1 MYLQIPKLLLLTK
14 STTLFVCVFCLSAAN
29 AGSLNISDFP
39 LELTPAVPP
48 NIFILTDDSR
58 SMDWEVLTQ
67 NDDNSA
73 AFCAPT
79 VDGPCNTAGI
89 THRVPEGGVPASCEF
104 YVDPATATASE
115 DYVSGYLYAVRFPSD
130 TFFPT
135 DTSLLDDNVIENCYV
150 AADNAFRFRNS
161 TFNPLYFDPNQVYVP
176 WAGVDINGNAYGD
189 ADITNAPDNPYD
201 PQDFIDLTTDLPG
214 LDSSGNRL
222 TGNGFKYYVWND
234 ANDDGVFDAGEETE
248 FLIRDFLPGGS
259 TPNADRITNFANWFT
274 YYRKREYVAKAL
286 TSHAVAGNNFSR
298 VGFATINQNTGSG
311 LGVALLEQTF
321 APGSNKRAL
330 LDTLFAVDSSGE
342 TPLRSSYEEV
352 GNYFDCAAGDIFN
365 STSPSSPGSV
375 NCPVLAEP
383 AGECQVNSTFIV
395 TDGFNNGPDPSVG
408 NEDGN
413 DSTIFDG
420 DAGDAFADGFSNTL
434 ADVAIFY
441 YENDLQG
448 ALDDG
453 VLLTSVDTSRDP
465 NSPALL
471 QAGNAIHQHL
481 NTNIIGIFNS
491 MGLTTAFPVD
501 ATVSEAWVDPN
512 TTPLN
517 FLGSIDDLRHAAYNG
532 RGELISTLL
541 PGTEFP
547 AVIGEVESIF
557 TRAASASGSTT
568 AVAFNTQ
575 NINEETLVF
584 RAFANLSTNSGELA
598 AQRVNLDGSFAVDLN
613 GDPDFVW
620 SAATE
625 LDAQSASSR
634 LILTYEPTSLTGREF
649 IITSTPATSGLSDA
663 QQEALQIP
671 APANPANPIV
681 PARVGYLRGDAT
693 NEGSSFNQ
701 GDLRVR
707 TQSTID
713 AVTTG
718 GRLGDI
724 VHSSPVFVGE
734 PPFADRFGGAYPT
747 TVGSTYFEFRI
758 ANTSRD
764 ELVYVGANDGMLHAF
779 FADPLASN
787 SGQENFA
794 YIPNILLDEIGEF
807 TDPNYSHRF
816 YVDSSPSVND
826 VFIDPNP
833 TTVNSF
839 EWRTVLVNGLGAG
852 GQGYFA
858 LDITD
863 PGSMGTESVMWE
875 FTDSDDADLGFT
887 YSEPLIAMS
896 NVGDSGSGEQQWV
909 AIFGNGFNNTAPDA
923 AASATGTAAIYILFI
938 DEGYDGWGDP
948 GDFIKID
955 TGVGTNADGTPN
967 GIGGVTGIDVDD
979 NGTVDRLYAGDLQG
993 NVYVIDIS
1001 SASTSSWGVDSTL
1014 FTASYLSTSTSPQ
1027 PITTKPTVIANPSI
1041 ADSFIVIVGTGS
1053 FFTTDDAISTDI
1065 QSLYGLLDSP
1075 GNNSTITK
1083 FSTPPQLVEQS
1094 LSTFVDNN
1102 FVDGTGDSLVIR
1114 TITDNPVIF
1123 NDTGSDQ
1130 VRGWFIDFDIPSPGA
1145 SAPDVQ
1151 FPGERPIRNL
1161 QLFSGQLFFSTVI
1174 PHDGMSCS
1182 PPEGGFGLSV
1192 DPVTGGLAPGVI
1204 FDINFDGLFN
1214 AEDNLNLVDS
1224 ANNVIVGTRFE
1235 SAPSDTTFI
1244 GNQRVTP
1251 LSNGDVDQFFVN
1263 PDLDSGGAI
1272 GALLGRHSWKEIRQ

>member
-1 MYLQIPKLLLLTK
+1 MCLQIQKRLRLAKATA
-14 STTLFVCVFCLSAAN
+14 TALFVCLLCLGTVN

-67 NDDNSA
+67 IDDNSG
-73 AFCAPT
+73 AFCSPA
-79 VDGPCNTAGI
+79 VDGVCNTAGI
-89 THRVPEGGVPASCEF
+89 IHRVPEGGVPASCEV
-104 YVDPATATASE
+104 YVDPATATPSE

-135 DTSLLDDNVIENCYV
+135 DASLLDDTVIENCYV
-150 AADNAFRFRNS
+150 AADDAFRFRNS
-161 TFNPLYFDPNQVYVP
+161 TFNPLYFDPNKNYVP
-176 WAGVDINGNAYGD
+176 WAGVDINGNEYGD
-189 ADITNAPDNPYD
+189 ADITNAPDNPYQ
-201 PQDFIDLTTDLPG
+201 PQHFINLTNENAG
-214 LDSSGNRL
+214 LDINGNRIS
-222 TGNGFKYYVWND
+222 GAGFKYFDWND
-234 ANDDGVFDAGEETE
+234 LNADGIFDDGEQVENLISTQDVF
-248 FLIRDFLPGGS
+248 RQQ
-259 TPNADRITNFANWFT
+259 NFANWFT
-274 YYRKREYVAKAL
+274 YYRKREYVAKAF
-286 TSHAVAGNNFSR
+286 TSHAVVGNNFSR
-298 VGFATINQNTGSG
+298 VGFATINQNAGSG
-311 LGVALLEQTF
+311 LRVAVQEQTF
-321 APGSNKRAL
+321 SPGSNKRTL
-330 LDTLFAVDSSGE
+330 LDALFAADSSGVS
-342 TPLRSSYEEV
+342 PLRASYEEV
-352 GNYFDCAAGDIFN
+352 GKYFACAAGDIFN
-365 STSPSSPGSV
+365 SSGPSSPGSV
-375 NCPVLAEP
+375 NCPVLAAP
-383 AGECQVNSTFIV
+383 GGECQVNSAFIV
-395 TDGFNNGPDPSVG
+395 TDGFNNGPDPSQG
-408 NEDGN
+408 NEDGDN
-413 DSTIFDG
+413 DTIFDDG
-420 DAGDAFADGFSNTL
+420 AFADSFSSTL

-465 NSPALL
+465 NDPALL
-471 QAGNAIHQHL
+471 QAGGAIHQHL
-481 NTNIIGIFNS
+481 NTNVIGIFNTS
-491 MGLTTAFPVD
+491 GVITSFPLD
-501 ATVSEAWVDPN
+501 ATATEAWIDPN
-512 TTPLN
+512 ATPPT

-532 RGELISTLL
+532 RGELVSTFL
-541 PGTEFP
+541 PGADFP
-547 AVIGEVESIF
+547 SVIGEVESIF

-575 NINEETLVF
+575 NINQDTLVF

-598 AQRVNLDGSFAVDLN
+598 AQRVNLDGSFAVDVN

-625 LDAQSASSR
+625 LDSQSASSR
-634 LILTYEPTSLTGREF
+634 LILTYEPTSQNGREF
-649 IITSTPATSGLSDA
+649 IITNTPATSGLSVA
-663 QQEALQIP
+663 QQEDLLNP

-681 PARVGYLRGDAT
+681 PARVGYLRGDDT
-693 NEGSSFNQ
+693 NEGSSFNA

-713 AVTTG
+713 GVTTG

-734 PPFADRFGGAYPT
+734 PPFANRFGGAYPN
-747 TVGSTYFEFRI
+747 TVGNTYFEFRT
-758 ANTSRD
+758 ANTNRD

-779 FADPLASN
+779 FADPLSSN

-839 EWRTVLVNGLGAG
+839 EWRSVLINGLGAG

-858 LDITD
+858 LDITE

-887 YSEPLIAMS
+887 YSEPVIGMS
-896 NVGDSGSGEQQWV
+896 NINDSISGEKKWV
-909 AIFGNGFNNTAPDA
+909 AIFGNGFNNTVPDA
-923 AASATGTAAIYILFI
+923 AASTTGNAAIYILFI
-938 DEGYDGWGDP
+938 DEGYDGWADP

-955 TGVGTNADGTPN
+955 TGVGTAADGTPN
-967 GIGGVTGIDVDD
+967 GIGGVTGIDVDG
-979 NGTVDRLYAGDLQG
+979 NGTIDRLYAGDLQG

-1001 SASTSSWGVDSTL
+1001 STSTSGWDIDSTL
-1014 FTASYLSTSTSPQ
+1014 FTASYLSASATPQ
-1027 PITTKPTVIANPSI
+1027 PITTKPTVVANPSI
-1041 ADSFIVIVGTGS
+1041 ANSFVVIVGTGS
-1053 FFTTDDAISTDI
+1053 FFTTDDAISSDI

-1075 GNNSTITK
+1075 GNSSTITK

-1094 LSTFVDNN
+1094 LSTFVDSN
-1102 FVDGTGDSLVIR
+1102 FLDGAGQSLVIR
-1114 TITDNPVIF
+1114 TITDNPVIY
-1123 NDTGSDQ
+1123 NDSGANQ

-1161 QLFSGQLFFSTVI
+1161 QLFNGQLFFNTVI

-1192 DPVTGGLAPGVI
+1192 DPITGGIAPDVI
-1204 FDINFDGLFN
+1204 FDINFDGVFN
-1214 AEDNLNLVDS
+1214 AEDNFNLVDS
-1224 ANNVIVGTRFE
+1224 INNVIVGTRFE
-1235 SAPSDTTFI
+1235 SAPSDSTFI
-1244 GNQRVTP
+1244 GNYRVTP
-1251 LSNGDVDQFFVN
+1251 LSNGDVRSILTN
-1263 PDLDSGGAI
+1263 PDLDSGGAT

>member
-1 MYLQIPKLLLLTK
+1 MTLYIEKFLLLAK
-14 STTLFVCVFCLSAAN
+14 SSALFVCVFCLSTVN

-67 NDDNSA
+67 NDDNSG
-73 AFCAPT
+73 AFCSAT
-79 VDGPCNTAGI
+79 VDGACNTAAI
-89 THRVPEGGVPASCEF
+89 THRVPEGGDPVSCEP
-104 YVDPATATASE
+104 YVNLAITTE
-115 DYVSGYLYAVRFPSD
+115 EYVSGYLYAVRFPSD

-135 DTSLLDDNVIENCYV
+135 DESLLDDAVIENCYV

-161 TFNPLYFDPNQVYVP
+161 TFNPLYFDPSQEYVP
-176 WAGVDINGNAYGD
+176 WAGVDINGDAYEN
-189 ADITNAPDNPYD
+189 ADIANAPDNPYS
-201 PQDFIDLTTDLPG
+201 PQDFINLTNENAG
-214 LDSSGNRL
+214 LDVNGNRIS
-222 TGNGFKYYVWND
+222 GAGFKYFDWND
-234 ANDDGVFDAGEETE
+234 LNDDGIFDDGEQIEN
-248 FLIRDFLPGGS
+248 LIS
-259 TPNADRITNFANWFT
+259 AQSAVVQQNFANWFA

-321 APGSNKRAL
+321 ALGSNKRTL

-342 TPLRSSYEEV
+342 TPLRSSYEAV
-352 GNYFDCAAGDIFN
+352 GNYFACTAGDIFN
-365 STSPSSPGSV
+365 SAGSSSPGSV
-375 NCPVLAEP
+375 NCPVLAAP
-383 AGECQVNSTFIV
+383 AGECQVNSTFVV

-408 NEDGN
+408 NADGDN
-413 DSTIFDG
+413 STIFDG
-420 DAGDAFADGFSNTL
+420 EATDAFADGFSNTL

-465 NSPALL
+465 NNPAVL
-471 QAGNAIHQHL
+471 QAGGAIHQHL
-481 NTNIIGIFNS
+481 NTNVIGIFNTT
-491 MGLTTAFPVD
+491 GVATAFPVD
-501 ATVSEAWVDPN
+501 ATATEAWVDPDAP
-512 TTPLN
+512 PLN
-517 FLGSIDDLRHAAYNG
+517 FLGSVDDLRHAAYNG
-532 RGELISTLL
+532 RGELVAPFL

-649 IITSTPATSGLSDA
+649 IITSTPATSGLSAA
-663 QQEALQIP
+663 QQEALQTP

-681 PARVGYLRGDAT
+681 PARVGYLRGDVV

-707 TQSTID
+707 TQSTIN

-747 TVGSTYFEFRI
+747 TAGRTYFEFRT
-758 ANTSRD
+758 ANTNRD

-779 FADPLASN
+779 FANALASN

-794 YIPNILLDEIGEF
+794 YIPNILLDEIGDF

-816 YVDSSPSVND
+816 YVDSSPSVDD

-839 EWRTVLVNGLGAG
+839 DWRTVLVNGLGAG

-896 NVGDSGSGEQQWV
+896 NVGDSSSGEQKWV

-923 AASATGTAAIYILFI
+923 AVSTTGNAAIYVLFI

-967 GIGGVTGIDVDD
+967 GIGGVTGIDVDG

-993 NVYVIDIS
+993 NVYAIDIS
-1001 SASTSSWGVDSTL
+1001 SASTSSWSVDSTL
-1014 FTASYLSTSTSPQ
+1014 FTASYLPTSATPQ

-1041 ADSFIVIVGTGS
+1041 ANSFIVIVGTGS
-1053 FFTTDDAISTDI
+1053 FFTTDDAVSTDI

-1114 TITDNPVIF
+1114 TITDNPVVF
-1123 NDTGSDQ
+1123 NDSGSDQ
-1130 VRGWFIDFDIPSPGA
+1130 VRGWFIDFDISSPGA
-1145 SAPDVQ
+1145 SVPDIQ

-1161 QLFSGQLFFSTVI
+1161 QLFNGQLFFNTVI

-1204 FDINFDGLFN
+1204 FDINFDGVFN
-1214 AEDNLNLVDS
+1214 AEDNRNLVDS
-1224 ANNVIVGTRFE
+1224 LNNVIVGTRFE
-1235 SAPSDTTFI
+1235 SAPSDSTFI
-1244 GNQRVTP
+1244 GNHRVTP
-1251 LSNGDVDQFFVN
+1251 LSNGNVTSILTN